1 MAGFLGLGLNRAPGT
16 SQNFDF
22 MQQVV
27 DHGFLAGNQQFSLHL
42 TNTSGSSY
50 VDFGV
55 TKAAGLLT
63 GTTSVA
69 MNVEANSLE
78 W

>member
-27 DHGFLAGNQQFSLHL
+27 DHTFLAGNQQFSLHL
-42 TNTSGSSY
+42 ANISGTSY

-55 TKAAGLLT
+55 TKAAGLLA

-69 MNVEANSLE
+69 MDVVAD
-78 W
+78 